1 MTLNQLDL
9 DDACNGEIEGDL
21 HSFAVDPK
29 RYPPLRRFR
38 CGPNERR
45 SEREVNEMV
54 RGYTSGKTKDGI
66 FRVTIETHRLVGVT
80 AVRTATASQPDLG
93 RYAGT
98 PYISLLG
105 LSEQYRGRKK
115 AGRRLGDLILQDV
128 LREISK
134 RWCGTPNV
142 LVQVNPNNTHG
153 RNLFERHG
161 FRMIIRARNDES
173 DALFVYS
180 GWQVP

>member
-1 MTLNQLDL
+1 
-9 DDACNGEIEGDL
+9 
-21 HSFAVDPK
+21 
-29 RYPPLRRFR
+29 
-38 CGPNERR
+38 
-45 SEREVNEMV
+45 
-54 RGYTSGKTKDGI
+54 
-66 FRVTIETHRLVGVT
+66 
-80 AVRTATASQPDLG
+80 LG